1 MELSLIDKLGVI
13 FEYLFSSFLSLEIFI
28 LNFLLLIIL
37 IVNIKKKNLYISLS
51 AIGVYVGFI
60 IGIFI
65 SYTDYVSHCI
75 DTFVKGVMNYIYFPS
90 PIAYFFIMVFVTIMI
105 LVTLFSNK
113 MTTFKKI
120 FNYFNFSVMFFFFI
134 SFMSIVAYQ
143 NVDFTDFLV
152 LYQNDVILSIIQ
164 ISNFILFF
172 WIIFTAFYYLYKM
185 FKRKFEKKD

>member
-28 LNFLLLIIL
+28 LNLLLLIIL

-90 PIAYFFIMVFVTIMI
+90 PIAYFFIMVFVVIVI

-113 MTTFKKI
+113 MTAFKKI
-120 FNYFNFSVMFFFFI
+120 FNYCNFSLMFFFFI

>member
-13 FEYLFSSFLSLEIFI
+13 FNYLFSSFLSLEIFI
-28 LNFLLLIIL
+28 LNLLLLIIL

-65 SYTDYVSHCI
+65 SYTDYVSQCI

-90 PIAYFFIMVFVTIMI
+90 PIAYFFIMVFVVIVI

-113 MTTFKKI
+113 MTAFKKI
-120 FNYFNFSVMFFFFI
+120 FNYCNFSLMFFFFI